1 MRLSASEKHE
11 IIQIVT
17 RSDIGVKRTLKE
29 FGIAR
34 STFYKWYSN
43 YLENGFEGLESKRHS
58 TYRKWNSIPESQ
70 KDLIVELAL
79 DYPELS
85 ARELAFK
92 MTDEL
97 GIYISESSVYRILK
111 QRNLIP
117 APNHILIA
125 AANEFKDKTNFVHQM
140 WQTDFTYF
148 KIIGWGWYYLSTILD
163 DYSRYIIHWELCSS
177 MKAEDVKRT
186 IKTAIEKAKLKTKQ
200 KPKLLSDNGPCY
212 VSSELRD
219 YLKNT
224 QKMKHVG
231 VSRRNGENSTLTI

>member
-17 RSDIGVKRTLKE
+17 RSEIGVKRTLEE

-43 YLENGFEGLESKRHS
+43 YLENGFEGLESKNYS
-58 TYRKWNSIPESQ
+58 THRKWNSIPDSQ

-97 GIYISESSVYRILK
+97 GIYISESSV
-111 QRNLIP
+111 
-117 APNHILIA
+117 
-125 AANEFKDKTNFVHQM
+125 
-140 WQTDFTYF
+140 
-148 KIIGWGWYYLSTILD
+148 
-163 DYSRYIIHWELCSS
+163 
-177 MKAEDVKRT
+177 
-186 IKTAIEKAKLKTKQ
+186 
-200 KPKLLSDNGPCY
+200 
-212 VSSELRD
+212 
-219 YLKNT
+219 
-224 QKMKHVG
+224 
-231 VSRRNGENSTLTI
+231 

>member
-85 ARELAFK
+85 ARELAK
-92 MTDEL
+92 YSAKNDYKKNKPQRE
-97 GIYISESSVYRILK
+97 YKKVQILT
-111 QRNLIP
+111 
-117 APNHILIA
+117 PN
-125 AANEFKDKTNFVHQM
+125 F
-140 WQTDFTYF
+140 
-148 KIIGWGWYYLSTILD
+148 
-163 DYSRYIIHWELCSS
+163 
-177 MKAEDVKRT
+177 
-186 IKTAIEKAKLKTKQ
+186 
-200 KPKLLSDNGPCY
+200 
-212 VSSELRD
+212 
-219 YLKNT
+219 
-224 QKMKHVG
+224 
-231 VSRRNGENSTLTI
+231 